1 MTEQSLQRTGSYER
15 ATKETNVSVEFNL
28 DGSGLSSI
36 NTGVGFFD
44 HMLCQLATHGR
55 FNITVKCQ
63 GDLHID
69 DHHTIEDVGL
79 ALGTAF
85 DQALGSRKGI
95 KRFAHAYA
103 PLDESLSRAVVDISS
118 RPFCVANFKL
128 KREKIGEMSTEMI
141 PHFLQSFAQTSRLT
155 LHVENLYG
163 SNDHHLAESAFKA
176 LALALREAVKKEK
189 GEENFVPSSKG
200 LLT

>member
-1 MTEQSLQRTGSYER
+1 
-15 ATKETNVSVEFNL
+15 
-28 DGSGLSSI
+28 
-36 NTGVGFFD
+36 
-44 HMLCQLATHGR
+44 
-55 FNITVKCQ
+55 
-63 GDLHID
+63 
-69 DHHTIEDVGL
+69 
-79 ALGTAF
+79 
-85 DQALGSRKGI
+85 
-95 KRFAHAYA
+95 
-103 PLDESLSRAVVDISS
+103 
-118 RPFCVANFKL
+118 
-128 KREKIGEMSTEMI
+128 MI